1 MSLAETLSATID
13 TDLQALVQRHQVCFE
28 AYAIWHVPRGG
39 GKVAIG
45 YELDLIGTHDHP
57 EHPPKP
63 GCDECRPVREALMLI
78 ARSILPADDRPSR
91 YAIAPFDTAIHFSP
105 RRKMRKDVVLAID
118 IVHRGA
124 FDGPIDEC
132 ETRCLREMKE
142 KLKELGA
149 RPDQW

>member
-1 MSLAETLSATID
+1 MSLAETPGETID
-13 TDLQALVQRHQVCFE
+13 ADLHLVVQTHQVCFE
-28 AYAIWHVPRGG
+28 SYPIWHVPRGG

-45 YELDLIGTHDHP
+45 YELDLIGTFDHP

-78 ARSILPADDRPSR
+78 ARSILPSDDRPSR
-91 YAIAPFDTAIHFSP
+91 YAIEPFDTAIHFSP
-105 RRKMRKDVVLAID
+105 RRKMRKDVMLAID

-124 FDGPIDEC
+124 FDGPIDAC

-149 RPDQW
+149 RPEHW

>member
-13 TDLQALVQRHQVCFE
+13 RDLQVLVQRHQVCFKS
-28 AYAIWHVPRGG
+28 YPIWHVPRGG

-57 EHPPKP
+57 ENPPKP
-63 GCDECRPVREALMLI
+63 GCDECQPVREALMLI
-78 ARSILPADDRPSR
+78 ARSILPSDDRPSR
-91 YAIAPFDTAIHFSP
+91 YAIEPFDTAIHFSP

-118 IVHRGA
+118 IVHRGT
-124 FDGPIDEC
+124 FDGPIDAC

-149 RPDQW
+149 RPEHW